1 MNQRPLKILYVINV
15 DWFFVS
21 HFMPFAAEAQRR
33 GWRCGVAC
41 EVTDRREQLEAAGI
55 EVCELAL
62 SRGARRAGRFW
73 RSARALAREIA
84 ARRPDI
90 VHAIG
95 LEAVVIAALARRLA
109 PRTRFVFAPT
119 GLGFAGA
126 NPNLRARLMRQT
138 FPAVLG
144 KLGGDAGWIFENE
157 DDPAHFR
164 LTRRQRQNALIVGGA
179 GVDVDIFGPRPLPPR
194 PPLRV
199 AQVSRMIWSKGAD
212 LAVEAVTALRREGH
226 SIELALVG
234 DADVHNPQPTPL
246 ATLEEWNAREGI
258 AWLGRRS
265 DVVEIWAQHHVA
277 CLPSRGGE
285 GLPKSL
291 IEAAACGRP
300 IVTTDVPGCRALV
313 RDGIE
318 GFVVPPDD
326 VGALVAALRRFLDEP
341 ALAERMGRAA
351 RERAIAGYSD
361 RQIGASIADYYERL
375 LA

>member
-1 MNQRPLKILYVINV
+1 
-15 DWFFVS
+15 
-21 HFMPFAAEAQRR
+21 
-33 GWRCGVAC
+33 VAC